1 MEDLEP
7 VLNFPQSE
15 EELQE
20 KLLNVTLE
28 LEAMKNVKDELFNL
42 LMLAY
47 GERDEARAEL
57 QKLMNKPM
65 PSNTTHLQSI
75 FGSVQHENHFM
86 FPAAKANS
94 SITESNSL
102 SHGSPPVDS
111 FFETVSSPEFSNINI
126 TNNNI
131 NNLSYSNLNQHLVP
145 GFSNISASHDAANA
159 IIDSIAKVRPLPQKG
174 KLLEAVMDAGPLLQ
188 NVLLAGP
195 VPNWRNPPPLQHIKV
210 PPLTIKEYDTT
221 NNTNSDLT
229 SSYLKPKVPSNATLS
244 CSSSMLNFATHNS
257 SYFKY
262 ARQLNSS
269 VSTQFPSRK
278 RQRRQ

>member
-7 VLNFPQSE
+7 VLNCPQSE
-15 EELQE
+15 KELQE
-20 KLLNVTLE
+20 KLSNVTLE
-28 LEAMKNVKDELFNL
+28 LEVMKNVKDELFNL

-57 QKLMNKPM
+57 QKVMNKPM
-65 PSNTTHLQSI
+65 PSNTSHLQSI
-75 FGSVQHENHFM
+75 FGGAQHENHFM

-126 TNNNI
+126 
-131 NNLSYSNLNQHLVP
+131 NNLSYSNLSQHLVP
-145 GFSNISASHDAANA
+145 GFNNIISASHDAGNT

-174 KLLEAVMDAGPLLQ
+174 KLLQAVMDAGPLLQ

-195 VPNWRNPPPLQHIKV
+195 VPTWRNPPPLQHIKV

-221 NNTNSDLT
+221 NNTTTDLT
-229 SSYLKPKVPSNATLS
+229 SSYMKPKLPSNAAVS
-244 CSSSMLNFATHNS
+244 CSTSMLNFATHNS
-257 SYFKY
+257 SYFNY

-278 RQRRQ
+278 RQRHQ

>member
-7 VLNFPQSE
+7 VLNYPQSE

-28 LEAMKNVKDELFNL
+28 LEAMKNVKDELFDL

-57 QKLMNKPM
+57 QKVMNKSM
-65 PSNTTHLQSI
+65 PSNTSHLQSI
-75 FGSVQHENHFM
+75 FGCVQHENHYM

-111 FFETVSSPEFSNINI
+111 FFETVSSPEFSNIN
-126 TNNNI
+126 NNNNN

-145 GFSNISASHDAANA
+145 GFNNISASHDAANA

-195 VPNWRNPPPLQHIKV
+195 IPTWRNPPPLQHIKV

-221 NNTNSDLT
+221 NNTATDLT
-229 SSYLKPKVPSNATLS
+229 SLYLKPKLPSNATLS
-244 CSSSMLNFATHNS
+244 CSSSLLNS

-262 ARQLNSS
+262 ARHLNSS
-269 VSTQFPSRK
+269 ASTQFPSRK
-278 RQRRQ
+278 RQRHQ